1 MALDSFYFEKVGIQ
15 NFKELSYIV
24 RVIFVLSHGQASA
37 ERGIS
42 VNDSVTDVNMSPE
55 FIISLRLI
63 WDQMISNDL
72 KPTTVPINELLVL
85 SVKSGNLKWNTHMA
99 KKEVTAGKIWHW
111 EKKGSFN

>member
-15 NFKELSYIV
+15 NFKELSYFV
-24 RVIFVLSHGQASA
+24 RVIFVLSHGQSV
-37 ERGIS
+37 EREIS
-42 VNDSVTDVNMSPE
+42 VNDSVTDINMRSE
-55 FIISLRLI
+55 FIISQRLI

-72 KPTTVPINELLVL
+72 KPTTVPVDKLLVL

-99 KKEVTAGKIWHW
+99 EKEVTAGKIWHW